1 MPDLPARKPS
11 EPAKVKREFK
21 NTPLN
26 DAEKQRLH
34 KLAIRFQDIV
44 HVKNQTIKDVSQKI
58 RVELEDVDLIR
69 AGLLRLE
76 AIGKDKDNEFYD
88 WVMKGRNRE

>member
-1 MPDLPARKPS
+1 MSALPPRKAS
-11 EPAKVKREFK
+11 EPAKAKREFK

-44 HVKNQTIKDVSQKI
+44 HVKNQAIKDVSQKI

-76 AIGKDKDNEFYD
+76 AIGKDKDNEFYE